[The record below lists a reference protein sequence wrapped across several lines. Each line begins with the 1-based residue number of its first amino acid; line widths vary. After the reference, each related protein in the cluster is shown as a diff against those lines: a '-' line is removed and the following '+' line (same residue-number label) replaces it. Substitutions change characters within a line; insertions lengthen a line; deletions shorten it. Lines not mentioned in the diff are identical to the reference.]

1 MISFG
6 RVSRIFDLL
15 LNAGGALAAILMILV
30 MVMVCLKVFARYV
43 LGYGLVGIDQ
53 ISGTI
58 LLFITFLGAGWV
70 LKREQHITID
80 ILYVALGPGARR
92 WADVVT
98 SAMCAAVCL
107 VIVVV
112 GTLEVVESW
121 QRGILIAA
129 EIEMSRAINLAVIPI
144 GFLLLLIQFLR
155 RVFFNLSSAAT
166 SRGD

>member
-6 RVSRIFDLL
+6 RVSRMFDLL
-15 LNAGGALAAILMILV
+15 LNAGGALAASLIIVV

-43 LGYGLVGIDQ
+43 LGYGLIGIDQ

-70 LKREQHITID
+70 LKKEQHITID
-80 ILYVALGPGARR
+80 ILYVSLGSGARR

-107 VIVVV
+107 VIAVF
-112 GTLEVVESW
+112 GTLEVVGSW

-129 EIEMSRAINLAVIPI
+129 EIEMSRAVNLAVIPI
-144 GFLLLLIQFLR
+144 GFVLLFIQFLR
-155 RVFFNLSSAAT
+155 RAFFHLSSAAPA
-166 SRGD
+166 SGG